1 MKEEM
6 WGEEHFLVRYEMWLP
21 TVKFGTQKSLASKP
35 SHWPVTSK
43 PSYWPVIEPAYY
55 INPFSLSFPFCS
67 SLCNTQYYLDSQ
79 IKQLDFEQILLSS
92 LG

>member
-43 PSYWPVIEPAYY
+43 PSCKDT
-55 INPFSLSFPFCS
+55 SLSLPLHNGRHALNALRS
-67 SLCNTQYYLDSQ
+67 PKRS
-79 IKQLDFEQILLSS
+79 
-92 LG
+92 